1 MDNNPKKY
9 IISVLCYFAA
19 AIVIAIIVAK
29 FMF

>member
-1 MDNNPKKY
+1 MDNPKKY
-9 IISVLCYFAA
+9 IISVLCYFVA